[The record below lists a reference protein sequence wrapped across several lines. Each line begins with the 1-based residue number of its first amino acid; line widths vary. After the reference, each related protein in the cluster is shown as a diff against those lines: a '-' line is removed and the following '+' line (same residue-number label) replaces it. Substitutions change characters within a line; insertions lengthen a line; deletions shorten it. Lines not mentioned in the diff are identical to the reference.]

1 MAGLGAGSHIQV
13 RRLVQREQGHYGRAR
28 AAPRRQAAAGSVSI
42 TELETKK
49 KENTTPAV
57 SSQLAK
63 ARHVSSAGGN
73 PKSAQ

>member
-13 RRLVQREQGHYGRAR
+13 RRFVQREQGHCGRAR
-28 AAPRRQAAAGSVSI
+28 GAPRRQAAGSVSI
-42 TELETKK
+42 TELEAKK
-49 KENTTPAV
+49 EENTTPAV